1 MSGVAEQII
10 QGDVDDI
17 KKESEWSWMRFLRTF
32 LQEFIAVPIIVN
44 IQIWMYLITLNP
56 SRVENR

>member
-17 KKESEWSWMRFLRTF
+17 KKESEWSWMRFL
-32 LQEFIAVPIIVN
+32 
-44 IQIWMYLITLNP
+44 
-56 SRVENR
+56 